1 MYRRQDLALDI
12 EPMKLKTDYP
22 DFIRYLKNEKF
33 IEWKLF
39 PTNELNAYWNDFLL
53 NNPEEQKN
61 IALAEQHFRQIG
73 FSHSELPQEKKTMA
87 LKRLEQSLNGFS
99 RKRKIRRFI
108 YAAAA
113 SAAILVLS
121 LIYVDK
127 ISNNLHDKA
136 IASNDYIIGSKL
148 KSEDILFI
156 TGDKTESFNSNIDI
170 RIDGNETVRIKD
182 GNNDEKEVAIKQNA
196 INKLIV
202 PYGKRSKVVL
212 PDGTEV
218 WLNSGSTLEFP
229 TQFSKNRREIK
240 LSGEI
245 YIEVAHDETKPFYV
259 HTSNF
264 NIRVYGTKFNVSSYP
279 GSASSVVLV
288 EGSVGLQSD
297 KKGELRLLPNEQ
309 AVYDETCTFNKQKVN
324 VHPFIC
330 WKDGY
335 LTFEDDPI
343 SEVLAQIGRYYNL
356 SFNYEKD
363 ATLKDQIC
371 TGKIILSDNLDNVLT
386 ALSLISLTKYRK
398 ENNLIYIYK

>member
-1 MYRRQDLALDI
+1 
-12 EPMKLKTDYP
+12 MKLKTDYP

-33 IEWKLF
+33 IEWKFF
-39 PTNELNAYWNDFLL
+39 PTDELNAYWNEFLQ
-53 NNPEEQKN
+53 NNPEEQEN
-61 IALAEQHFRQIG
+61 IELAEQHFRRIG
-73 FSHSELPQEKKTMA
+73 FSPSALSKEKKAKA
-87 LKRLEQSLNGFS
+87 LKRLEQSLDGFS

-127 ISNNLHDKA
+127 ISNNLRDKA
-136 IASNDYIIGSKL
+136 IASNDYIIGSEL

-156 TGDKTESFNSNIDI
+156 TGDKTESFNNNINI
-170 RIDGNETVRIKD
+170 HIDGNETARIKD
-182 GNNDEKEVAIKQNA
+182 GENDEKEVAIEQNA
-196 INKLIV
+196 TNKLIV
-202 PYGKRSKVVL
+202 PYGKRSKIVL

-229 TQFSKNRREIK
+229 TQFSKKSREIK

-245 YIEVAHDETKPFYV
+245 YIEVAQDKTKPFYV
-259 HTSNF
+259 HTSDF
-264 NIRVYGTKFNVSSYP
+264 NVRVYGTKFNVSSYP
-279 GSASSVVLV
+279 GTASSVVLV
-288 EGSVGLQSD
+288 EGCVGLQSD
-297 KKGELRLLPNEQ
+297 KKEELRLFPNEQ
-309 AVYDETCTFNKQKVN
+309 AIYDETCTFNKQKVN

-356 SFNYEKD
+356 SFNYEND
-363 ATLKDQIC
+363 ETLKEHTC
-371 TGKIILSDNLDNVLT
+371 TGKIILSDNLENVLT
-386 ALSLISLTKYRK
+386 TLSLISSTKYRK